1 MVKNVKIADFSNA
14 RRPVQVAGPAVL
26 ISKFFRKDLRPK
38 EATLSSRPLL
48 YRQYLTL
55 IIAKIDV
62 CPAARREKT
71 AGTGI

>member
-14 RRPVQVAGPAVL
+14 RRPVQAAGTAVP
-26 ISKFFRKDLRPK
+26 ISKFFRKNLRTK
-38 EATLSSRPLL
+38 EATLSSRPPL

-55 IIAKIDV
+55 IIAKIEV
-62 CPAARREKT
+62 FPAARREKT